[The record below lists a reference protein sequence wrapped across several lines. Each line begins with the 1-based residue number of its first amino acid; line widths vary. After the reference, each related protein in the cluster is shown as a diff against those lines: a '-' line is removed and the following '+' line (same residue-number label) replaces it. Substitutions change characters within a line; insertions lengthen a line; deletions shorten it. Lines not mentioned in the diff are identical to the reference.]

1 MNQKSIIMEKSKV
14 EIMEDILAKLENIKN
29 SQESLI
35 EKVGYIQ
42 VELFNHPDSEL
53 ENQLSQI
60 NTKASELYEFMDQV
74 IEDYTMKLNNE
85 KLQHQ

>member
-1 MNQKSIIMEKSKV
+1 MEKSKV
-14 EIMEDILAKLENIKN
+14 EIMEDILAKLEDIKN

>member
-1 MNQKSIIMEKSKV
+1 MEKSKV
-14 EIMEDILAKLENIKN
+14 EIMEDILAKLEDIKN

-85 KLQHQ
+85 RLQHQ